1 MPSWNNLTAPGYD
14 QIGTSIDDLNVD
26 ASAFDNSSIIP
37 GKDTHQFS
45 DFSGSFDTHFSTT
58 EFTKTYATHGR
69 FDLGL
74 GLADPR
80 LQSVTQHLGFD
91 PSHTER
97 AGELQY
103 AVVVVRIPGRH
114 ADISLSTAFS
124 CTQPTSPLPL
134 TNTLLYPSGLHS
146 PSYHQQTG
154 LASGNSSR
162 QRWQQK
168 QVDR

>member
-26 ASAFDNSSIIP
+26 ASAFDNSTLIP
-37 GKDTHQFS
+37 GKQIHQFS

-58 EFTKTYATHGR
+58 ELNKTYTTHGR

-80 LQSVTQHLGFD
+80 LQTVTQHLGFD

-97 AGELQY
+97 AGKLHDSWCRPTLEFRLTIH
-103 AVVVVRIPGRH
+103 VDRFH
-114 ADISLSTAFS
+114 
-124 CTQPTSPLPL
+124 QPTSLPRL
-134 TNTLLYPSGLHS
+134 TNTPLFPFAPSS
-146 PSYHQQTG
+146 PFYHRQPG
-154 LASGNSSR
+154 LASGSSSR

-168 QVDR
+168 QVDK